1 MTWNS
6 YDTGS
11 GISWY
16 GEGTEGRAFNVIFGE
31 CFVGEYPRGEKPRG
45 EIFKR
50 WVAKMSRPDTFDLCC
65 ARLPMKPND
74 SVNGPIE
81 LMKKIPQDMKKCPRC
96 KRILYLA
103 SFRVKP
109 SPQGDRVRTYCKRC
123 EARMA
128 IVDGSTRWEPI
139 LSVDEV

>member
-31 CFVGEYPRGEKPRG
+31 CFIGEYPRGEKPRG

-50 WVAKMSRPDTFDLCC
+50 WVAKMSRPDTFDLCWC
-65 ARLPMKPND
+65 ETAN
-74 SVNGPIE
+74 E
-81 LMKKIPQDMKKCPRC
+81 A
-96 KRILYLA
+96 KRFCEWTDRAYE
-103 SFRVKP
+103 KNP
-109 SPQGDRVRTYCKRC
+109 SRHEEMSALQTGTALK
-123 EARMA
+123 
-128 IVDGSTRWEPI
+128 
-139 LSVDEV
+139 